1 MKIVT
6 ALLLASTLAIT
17 GQAIAQGTE
26 ATLQDLSGKVLMNKG
41 DGLVSGKAG
50 TALVDG
56 DRIVTLDKSGA
67 RIVFPDGCGVTLE
80 ENMIFVINSQLG
92 CKAVPVATNQ
102 PAGSG
107 SDDPH
112 PGIDS
117 RHGIRGRWRPHR
129 QLDLQS
135 QSQRRPAHQP
145 SVTHRLSNEGS
156 RAPCFQ

>member
-6 ALLLASTLAIT
+6 ALLLTSALMTA
-17 GQAIAQGTE
+17 GQAVAQGTE

-50 TALVDG
+50 TALLDG

-92 CKAVPVATNQ
+92 CRAVPVAANQ
-102 PAGSG
+102 PLAPGLTTPTQG
-107 SDDPH
+107 LILGTAYVGGGALVGNLIFNHNRNDDRP
-112 PGIDS
+112 IS
-117 RHGIRGRWRPHR
+117 R
-129 QLDLQS
+129 Q
-135 QSQRRPAHQP
+135 
-145 SVTHRLSNEGS
+145 
-156 RAPCFQ
+156 

>member
-6 ALLLASTLAIT
+6 ALVLFSALVTA
-17 GQAIAQGTE
+17 GQAVAQGME

-50 TALVDG
+50 SVLVEG

-92 CKAVPVATNQ
+92 CRAVPVAANQ
-102 PAGSG
+102 PLAPGLTTPTQGLILGTAYVGGGALAGNLIFNHNRN
-107 SDDPH
+107 DDRP
-112 PGIDS
+112 IS
-117 RHGIRGRWRPHR
+117 R
-129 QLDLQS
+129 Q
-135 QSQRRPAHQP
+135 
-145 SVTHRLSNEGS
+145 
-156 RAPCFQ
+156 

>member
-17 GQAIAQGTE
+17 GQAIAQGTG

-50 TALVDG
+50 TALLDG

-92 CKAVPVATNQ
+92 CRAVPVAANQ
-102 PAGSG
+102 PLAPGLTTPTQG
-107 SDDPH
+107 LILGTAYVGGGALVGNLIFNHNRNDDRP
-112 PGIDS
+112 IS
-117 RHGIRGRWRPHR
+117 R
-129 QLDLQS
+129 Q
-135 QSQRRPAHQP
+135 
-145 SVTHRLSNEGS
+145 
-156 RAPCFQ
+156 

>member
-6 ALLLASTLAIT
+6 ALLFASALMTA
-17 GQAIAQGTE
+17 GQAAAQSTE

-50 TALVDG
+50 AALVDG

-92 CKAVPVATNQ
+92 CKAAPVATNQ
-102 PAGSG
+102 PVA
-107 SDDPH
+107 
-112 PGIDS
+112 PGLTTPTQGLILGTAYVGGGALIGNSIFNNNHHDNRPIS
-117 RHGIRGRWRPHR
+117 R
-129 QLDLQS
+129 Q
-135 QSQRRPAHQP
+135 
-145 SVTHRLSNEGS
+145 
-156 RAPCFQ
+156 

>member
-6 ALLLASTLAIT
+6 ALLLASALMIA
-17 GQAIAQGTE
+17 GQAAAQSTE

-50 TALVDG
+50 AALVDG

-92 CKAVPVATNQ
+92 CKAAPVATNQ
-102 PAGSG
+102 PAA
-107 SDDPH
+107 
-112 PGIDS
+112 PGLTTPTQGLILGTAYVGGGALIGNSIFNNNHHDNRPIS
-117 RHGIRGRWRPHR
+117 R
-129 QLDLQS
+129 Q
-135 QSQRRPAHQP
+135 
-145 SVTHRLSNEGS
+145 
-156 RAPCFQ
+156 